1 MRSAKY
7 KWIIGA
13 LAAAAVLLGIL
24 AWYVVW
30 GAGDHEY
37 EKEGVLVRVQNE
49 RLIPSEELVYIRK
62 CQGV

>member
-1 MRSAKY
+1 MRSGKY

-24 AWYVVW
+24 AWYVIW
-30 GAGDHEY
+30 RAGDQGY
-37 EKEGVLVRVQNE
+37 EKEGVFVRVQSE
-49 RLIPSEELVYIRK
+49 HQVPAEELVYIRK